1 MSDWT
6 ELILVIRDDETTG
19 IMPQE
24 EKLTELRQVLENW
37 RWEQLNPFTFSQNV
51 YNPDLQTVL
60 DNVYDLPQK
69 YGVEFWVYHS
79 KKLSLMT

>member
-6 ELILVIRDDETTG
+6 ELVLVIRDDEVNA
-19 IMPQE
+19 MPPEQE
-24 EKLTELRQVLENW
+24 LAKLRQELENW

-51 YNPDLQTVL
+51 YNPQVQTVL
-60 DNVYDLPQK
+60 DNVYELPQK

-79 KKLSLMT
+79 GKLSVMT